1 MSLLL
6 SVRPFVLHSKFS
18 QLVEARRTTPDVVD
32 DENGVRFLGL
42 IGKPRQ
48 DCLFRT
54 PGAFRIR
61 MLSMQVPS
69 EGGNQL
75 LQFFFAVH
83 LRSTS
88 TRVTALV
95 VTATSVF
102 TT

>member
-32 DENGVRFLGL
+32 DENGVGFLGL

-48 DCLFRT
+48 ECLFRAT
-54 PGAFRIR
+54 GAFGIR
-61 MLSMQVPS
+61 MLSMQLPS

-75 LQFFFAVH
+75 FQFFFAVH
-83 LRSTS
+83 LRSPPLQS
-88 TRVTALV
+88 TALV